1 MKSVVFSFLLVAIWC
16 HPGVAQKKKEVLTT
30 PVTVNYCLPKVA
42 YNVVV
47 AFEYSRLIPGPYR
60 QYAEKQLGLKPEI
73 QALGEEW
80 KIKDITIVPQYLP
93 DDKARYAIS
102 ATGDYHSV
110 MLSLTPEGFLA
121 GIAGGNGV
129 DVNGGRPVM
138 NYVEE
143 QMGSDK
149 EVDIFNLEVY
159 NSLKEVL
166 DTNYT
171 FQEIDG
177 VSKKIWDPIER
188 YVAKNEQD
196 NVKEAV
202 REIFRIRSERV
213 KLLSSDNEVADGK
226 SLEIILEKF
235 RQMEDEY
242 LSLFMGKKE
251 TQLVTRTFTCV
262 PEKAEEP
269 VVAFRFSPE
278 NGPAG
283 KKNVSAVAYTLS
295 FADVSFPAET
305 AAPAGKGQPQP
316 VVYYRIPA
324 TAELKL
330 MKGNEELKSFR
341 AIVPQFGLVK
351 TFPTEII
358 SNEGLSLEFYPEY
371 GALKSVGRK

>member
-1 MKSVVFSFLLVAIWC
+1 MKRIVCSFLFVAIFC
-16 HPGVAQKKKEVLTT
+16 YSGVAQKKKEVLST

-47 AFEYSRLIPGPYR
+47 TFEHTRLIPGPYR
-60 QYAEKQLGLKPEI
+60 QYAEKHLGLKPEI
-73 QALGEEW
+73 QTLGEEW
-80 KIKDITIVPQYLP
+80 KIDDLTIVPQYLP

-102 ATGDYHSV
+102 TTGDYHPI

-121 GIAGGNGV
+121 GVASGNGGG
-129 DVNGGRPVM
+129 VNADLVM

-143 QMGSDK
+143 QSGSAK
-149 EVDIFNLEVY
+149 EVDIFSLSVY
-159 NSLKEVL
+159 NNLKEVL

-188 YVAKNEQD
+188 YVTKNDQD
-196 NVKEAV
+196 NMKEAV

-213 KLLSSDNEVADGK
+213 KLLSSDNGVADGE
-226 SLEIILEKF
+226 SLKIILDRF

-251 TQLVTRTFTCV
+251 TCRVTRTYTCV

-269 VVAFRFSPE
+269 VVVFRFTPE

-283 KKNVSAVAYTLS
+283 KKNVSAAAYSLT
-295 FADVSFPAET
+295 FANVSVPAE
-305 AAPAGKGQPQP
+305 AAASAGKQPQS
-316 VVYYRIPA
+316 VIYYRIPA

-341 AIVPQFGLVK
+341 AIIPQFGVIK
-351 TFPTEII
+351 TFPTEVI
-358 SNEGLSLEFYPEY
+358 SNESLSLEFFPEY
-371 GALKSVGRK
+371 GALKNVGKK

>member
-1 MKSVVFSFLLVAIWC
+1 MKGVVFSFLLVAMWC
-16 HPGVAQKKKEVLTT
+16 HSGVAQKKKEMLTT
-30 PVTVNYCLPKVA
+30 PVTVSYCLPKVA

-47 AFEYSRLIPGPYR
+47 AFECSRLIPGPYR
-60 QYAEKQLGLKPEI
+60 QYAEKQLGMKPEI

-80 KIKDITIVPQYLP
+80 KIKNITIVPQYLP

-102 ATGDYHSV
+102 ATGDYHPV

-121 GIAGGNGV
+121 GVAGGNGI
-129 DVNGGRPVM
+129 DVNGRQVM
-138 NYVEE
+138 DYVEE
-143 QMGSDK
+143 QTNSDK
-149 EVDIFNLEVY
+149 EVDIFNLNVY

-188 YVAKNEQD
+188 YVAKNDQD
-196 NVKEAV
+196 NMKEAV

-213 KLLSSDNEVADGK
+213 KLLSSDNGVADGK
-226 SLEIILEKF
+226 SLEVILEKF

-242 LSLFMGKKE
+242 LSLFMGKRE

-283 KKNVSAVAYTLS
+283 KKNVSAAAYTLT
-295 FADVSFPAET
+295 FADVSVPAET
-305 AAPAGKGQPQP
+305 AAPAAKNQPQS

-341 AIVPQFGLVK
+341 TIVPQFGLVK

-371 GALKSVGRK
+371 GALKNVGRK